1 MTEINSVELLLSKAL
16 LVQLRD
22 NRPMLIKV
30 LRSVGYETHNLNI
43 LIVQLENAIEQLK
56 ERK

>member
-1 MTEINSVELLLSKAL
+1 MTEINSVELLLSEAL

-22 NRPMLIKV
+22 NQPMLIKV

>member
-1 MTEINSVELLLSKAL
+1 MTEINSVELLLSEAL

-22 NRPMLIKV
+22 NQPMLIKV

-43 LIVQLENAIEQLK
+43 LIFQLENAIEQLK